1 MMQAVGIRPNGR
13 AAVVA
18 PEGDASSRIARP
30 GSTKDPKTSPGR
42 RAAASTSPERTGPIA
57 TAGITLE
64 VMDGPMDGAVFA
76 GPADSVRIGRGAE
89 NELALYA
96 DRSVSNR
103 HAALTWSAENGAW
116 TVEDRKSTNGTWVN
130 GSRLSSPCR
139 LELGSDFL
147 VGNAVV
153 RAMSYEGSAAF
164 LPRAEQVRE
173 DWGRLVE
180 QLDSGAAAGYG
191 AALGVAVQERRAFLT
206 DRHLLLGL
214 VIANPGLPVVA
225 RGKGPLGARVLGGA
239 VRQNEYWSGSAAWI
253 DHHLRAVG
261 RDDEVLFESDLTI
274 TPRVLHVMQRAAERV
289 TARGEERITPP
300 DLLVAMLSG
309 LSPRLIEI
317 LAREGVDAEHIV
329 SQLEDVTESRT
340 LVTSVAER
348 VVPPTP
354 GAVGPPVQLTTGDPS
369 LDVRARDTANEL
381 YSVAS
386 LYHLASPEERRT
398 ALARVLTTSL
408 GQVSAQDRGRFLAQL
423 RVLFPVLPGIA
434 VDTVEVDRLRARVSD
449 LERRTSAP
457 AAEDTP
463 RATVPAP
470 WRLVAA
476 RENDAQLL
484 ALDGEDRVAVNLLRE
499 VLAFAIAVEQ
509 FIVGMVNNLTMQ
521 GRVTD
526 VFLLP
531 GFRTNILQNSE
542 RLAQGKPFKLDE
554 LRTYLAAVQAWL
566 VAATAAYHE
575 APEVWFREF
584 WKKASPTAI
593 EAGLQEPGKK
603 KVFRIEAV
611 ELWEQYKAVSRALS
625 AELVADEILHVVRRR
640 AEEQF
645 ARLRERSKQP

>member
-1 MMQAVGIRPNGR
+1 MTQVVGIRPIGP
-13 AAVVA
+13 AVVVA
-18 PEGDASSRIARP
+18 PAVGASSHIARP
-30 GSTKDPKTSPGR
+30 GSTKEPKTSPGR
-42 RAAASTSPERTGPIA
+42 RAAASASPEQTQPIA
-57 TAGITLE
+57 APGITLE

-76 GPADSVRIGRGAE
+76 GPVESVRIGRGAE
-89 NELALYA
+89 NELALFA

-103 HAALTWSAENGAW
+103 HAALTWTAEDGGW
-116 TVEDRKSTNGTWVN
+116 TIEDRKSTNGTWVN

-139 LELGSDFL
+139 LDLGSDFL

-164 LPRAEQVRE
+164 LPHAEQVRVE
-173 DWGRLVE
+173 WEKLVA
-180 QLDSGAAAGYG
+180 QLEVGATEGYG
-191 AALGVAVQERRAFLT
+191 AALGVAIQERRAYLT

-239 VRQNEYWSGSAAWI
+239 VRQNEYWSGPAAWI

-261 RDDEVLFESDLTI
+261 RDDEVLFESDLAV
-274 TPRVLHVMQRAAERV
+274 TPRVLHVLQRAAERA
-289 TARGEERITPP
+289 TARGDERITPP

-317 LAREGVDAEHIV
+317 LARAGVDAERVV
-329 SQLEDVTESRT
+329 SQIEDAADSRI
-340 LVTSVAER
+340 LVAPAVQRGMTPAAAP
-348 VVPPTP
+348 VVPS
-354 GAVGPPVQLTTGDPS
+354 VQLTTGDPS
-369 LDVRARDTANEL
+369 LDARARDTSREL

-386 LYHLASPEERRT
+386 LYHLASPEERRV
-398 ALARVLTTSL
+398 ALAGVLNSAL
-408 GQVSAQDRGRFLAQL
+408 GQVGAEDRSRFLAQL
-423 RVLFPVLPGIA
+423 RLLFPVLSGVA
-434 VDTVEVDRLRARVSD
+434 VDTVEADRLRARVSD

-457 AAEDTP
+457 AAEASPQVTAP
-463 RATVPAP
+463 TP
-470 WRLVAA
+470 WRLVGAG
-476 RENDAQLL
+476 ENDPQLL
-484 ALDGEDRVAVNLLRE
+484 ALDGEDRVAVHLLRE
-499 VLAFAIAVEQ
+499 VLEFATAVER

-542 RLAQGKPFKLDE
+542 RFAQGKPVRLEE
-554 LRTYLAAVQAWL
+554 LRAYLAAVQAWL
-566 VAATAAYHE
+566 VATTAAYHE

-584 WKKASPTAI
+584 WRKASPTAI
-593 EAGLQEPGKK
+593 ETALQEPAKK

-611 ELWEQYKAVSRALS
+611 ELWEQYKTVARALS
-625 AELVADEILHVVRRR
+625 PELVADEILQIVRKR

-645 ARLRERSKQP
+645 ARLKERSEQP